1 MNSLNDIRGVEM
13 IPLHLLNEWLEL
25 VELNKNLRRPML
37 PYNGLEGPNP
47 PNLNLKDP
55 LILKSGTTTVGLI
68 TSDSVILA
76 ADKRATAGLFIA
88 SRRAKKIIKITD
100 YAAMTISGLVADAQ
114 ALADMLREEA
124 NLYEK
129 SYKRKLSIKALATLL
144 SNILFSSKWYPYIVQ
159 LIVAGYDIKPRIYT
173 LDPYGSITEEKF
185 TATGSGSPVAL
196 GLLESEY
203 KETMNL
209 DEAVQ
214 LAVRAVRAAISR
226 DAASGDGVD
235 VAIISKNKYEEKFFP
250 IQKVTAP

>member
-1 MNSLNDIRGVEM
+1 MFSPILD
-13 IPLHLLNEWLEL
+13 HWLEL
-25 VELNKNLRRPML
+25 LRSSGYPFNNLEPIQAKKPHDLSLREVVVR
-37 PYNGLEGPNP
+37 
-47 PNLNLKDP
+47 
-55 LILKSGTTTVGLI
+55 SGTTTVGL
-68 TSDSVILA
+68 TTTDAVILA

-114 ALADMLREEA
+114 TLADTLREEA
-124 NLYEK
+124 GLYEK
-129 SYKRKLSIKALATLL
+129 SYKKKLSVKALATLL

-159 LIVAGYDIKPRIYT
+159 LIVAGYDKEPRIYT

-203 KETMNL
+203 EDTIDVKKAI
-209 DEAVQ
+209 D

-226 DAASGDGVD
+226 DAASGDGID
-235 VAIISKNKYEEKFFP
+235 VVVISKTKYEEMSFP
-250 IQKVTAP
+250 IQKVTSP

>member
-1 MNSLNDIRGVEM
+1 M

-25 VELNKNLRRPML
+25 IELNKNFQQPISPYNDLRRPSL
-37 PYNGLEGPNP
+37 S
-47 PNLNLKDP
+47 NLNLKDP

-114 ALADMLREEA
+114 ALADMIREEA

-129 SYKRKLSIKALATLL
+129 SYKKKLPIKALATLL

-159 LIVAGYDIKPRIYT
+159 LIIAGYDIKPRIYT

-203 KETMNL
+203 KETMSL
-209 DEAVQ
+209 DEAVK
-214 LAVRAVRAAISR
+214 LATRAVRAAISR
-226 DAASGDGVD
+226 DAASGDGID
-235 VAIISKNKYEEKFFP
+235 VTIISKNKYEEKFFP
-250 IQKVTAP
+250 IQKASTS